1 MQLFYLFF
9 FPGIKG
15 QPGQRG
21 EAGPPGETGAYGDRG
36 MKGEVG
42 PPGERG
48 ERGNRCSITL
58 RYGKTGEKKRATC
71 FAGKMSECRNLAN
84 VALFTTLIKS
94 KQSCIKPGC

>member
-21 EAGPPGETGAYGDRG
+21 EAGPPGNTRAVGDPG
-36 MKGEVG
+36 IKGEVG

-48 ERGNRCSITL
+48 ERGNRCSTIL
-58 RYGKTGEKKRATC
+58 RYGKTGEKKAQRVLQA
-71 FAGKMSECRNLAN
+71 K
-84 VALFTTLIKS
+84 
-94 KQSCIKPGC
+94 

>member
-21 EAGPPGETGAYGDRG
+21 VAGPSGETGAYGDPG

-48 ERGNRCSITL
+48 ERGNCCSITL
-58 RYGKTGEKKRATC
+58 RYGKTGEKTC
-71 FAGKMSECRNLAN
+71 NVFCKQNTIEC
-84 VALFTTLIKS
+84 
-94 KQSCIKPGC
+94 